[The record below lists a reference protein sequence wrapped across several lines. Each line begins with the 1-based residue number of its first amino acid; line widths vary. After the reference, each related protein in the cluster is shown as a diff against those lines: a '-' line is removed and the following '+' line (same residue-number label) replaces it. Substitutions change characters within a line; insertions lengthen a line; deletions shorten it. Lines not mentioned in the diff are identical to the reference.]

1 MLNSNVK
8 GTFQSCVIELN
19 EVIYL
24 KDLANV
30 SWLLWNTVMDFIVLL
45 IVAVAVLFSN

>member
-8 GTFQSCVIELN
+8 GTLQSCAIELN

-30 SWLLWNTVMDFIVLL
+30 SRLLWNTVMDFTVLL
-45 IVAVAVLFSN
+45 IAAAAVLFSN